1 MNYIKD
7 MGAKEYE
14 IKKIVLA
21 DGTEFDIDKITGLA
35 VIKESGKGLEYNWK
49 ITYCAKGKN
58 DLLALSNQ
66 CNMMA
71 HAFKFMREN
80 DIEFDEACTIYDKML
95 EKARKIK
102 EKREILGFDS

>member
-7 MGAKEYE
+7 MGAKAYE
-14 IKKIVLA
+14 IKKIIMA

-35 VIKESGKGLEYNWK
+35 VVKESGKGLEYNWK

-66 CNMMA
+66 CSMMA
-71 HAFKFMREN
+71 YAFKFMREK
-80 DIEFDEACTIYDKML
+80 DIGFDEACKMYDEML
-95 EKARKIK
+95 EAGRRIK
-102 EKREILGFDS
+102 EKRERLGLD

>member
-1 MNYIKD
+1 MNCIKD
-7 MGAKEYE
+7 MGDTTYE

-35 VIKESGKGLEYNWK
+35 VVKESGEGLEYNWK

-66 CNMMA
+66 CTMMA
-71 HAFKFMREN
+71 HAFKFMREKN
-80 DIEFDEACTIYDKML
+80 IEFDEACTIYDKML
-95 EKARKIK
+95 EEARKIK
-102 EKREILGFDS
+102 EKWNRGRK